1 MGINYNFVEP
11 NVYQKNILVAES
23 IAARLKKI
31 KRIKKRR
38 YLPLKLVRREKASSV
53 TIANFLEVQKKY
65 QKMN

>member
-38 YLPLKLVRREKASSV
+38 YLPLNLVRREKATSV